1 MLSITNHGPDASGA
15 RWVDAVA
22 PTPSEIERLTD
33 ELEVPAS
40 FVKDSL
46 DPDERSR
53 VETEDGVTLIVLRV
67 PSRRPSRAL
76 PYTTVAL
83 GLVLTGDRIATICAE
98 DNEVLER
105 LRRFAA
111 RDWPTRKPHRLFLRL
126 LAVVAETY
134 LAHLDRVGVEV
145 DALEGRLGTSLG
157 NHEVL
162 ELLKYQKSLIYYQT
176 ALVACEALVERL
188 LRRPVVP
195 IPAEDAD
202 ILDDVLVEVRQARD
216 VATVS
221 ASILSEMM
229 DAFASIISNNLNTVM
244 KYLAAITIV
253 LTLPVAIASFYGMNV
268 ALPLAASPSA
278 FKIIVTLSIAVS
290 AVVAIM
296 LRRRGWL

>member
-1 MLSITNHGPDASGA
+1 MLEIIHHRPGEAGA

-22 PTPSEIERLTD
+22 PTPEEVARLTD
-33 ELEVPAS
+33 ELAVPAS
-40 FVKDSL
+40 FVRDSL

-53 VETEDGVTLIVLRV
+53 VETEDGVTFIVLRV
-67 PSRRPSRAL
+67 QSRRPSRAV

-83 GLVLTGDRIATICAE
+83 GLVLDGERVATICVE

-105 LRRFAA
+105 LRQFAR
-111 RDWPTRKPHRLFLRL
+111 RDWPARRSHRLFLRL
-126 LAVVAETY
+126 LAIVAESY
-134 LAHLDRVGVEV
+134 LTHLDRVGAEV
-145 DALEGRLGTSLG
+145 DALETRLGTSLS
-157 NHEVL
+157 NQEVL

-188 LRRPVVP
+188 QRRSVAL

-202 ILDDVLVEVRQARD
+202 VLDDVLVEVKQARD

-221 ASILSEMM
+221 ANILSEMM

-244 KYLAAITIV
+244 KYLAAVTIV

-268 ALPLAASPSA
+268 GLPLARSPAA
-278 FKIIVTLSIAVS
+278 FEIIVAMSVAVS
-290 AVVAIM
+290 AIVALL
-296 LRRRGWL
+296 LRIRGWL